1 MAQVDESTLTAIGA
15 ALAKLAPGILGS
27 LISLRALPM
36 GATWGDRFTAFVGG
50 VGASMYVGPA
60 LTEWAGISSARI
72 EAGIGFAV
80 GEREQRESSRSGHQR
95 DALRRARRG
104 TEIRDVRDGPG
115 NRIG

>member
-1 MAQVDESTLTAIGA
+1 MAQVDEGTLTAIGA

-50 VGASMYVGPA
+50 VGASMYVVPA
-60 LTEWAGISSARI
+60 LTGWAGISSAHI

-80 GEREQRESSRSGHQR
+80 GLFGMVVVGELVSTFRELGLAQILR
-95 DALRRARRG
+95 DWLRKILGVAR
-104 TEIRDVRDGPG
+104 
-115 NRIG
+115 

>member
-1 MAQVDESTLTAIGA
+1 MAQVDEGTLTAIGA

-27 LISLRALPM
+27 LISLRALPV

-80 GEREQRESSRSGHQR
+80 GLFGMVVVGELVSTFRELGLAQILR
-95 DALRRARRG
+95 DWLRKILGVAR
-104 TEIRDVRDGPG
+104 
-115 NRIG
+115 

>member
-50 VGASMYVGPA
+50 VGASIYVGPA

-72 EAGIGFAV
+72 EAGIGFA
-80 GEREQRESSRSGHQR
+80 
-95 DALRRARRG
+95 
-104 TEIRDVRDGPG
+104 I
-115 NRIG
+115 